1 MGKYMNFKYV
11 ISRVKTQKHPIRFLL
26 SRILWYSGLC
36 KMFVVNL
43 SSGVKIRFYPTSTS
57 TALWTDPFCFDSDG
71 VNLIKD
77 YLSAG
82 DIFIDVGANIGHLTL
97 TGAKKVGN
105 SGQVISIEPH
115 PRTFKFLN
123 KNIDLNGFKN
133 VKTYNLAIGDKNGE
147 LCFSDIRSDDQNFI
161 TEDGTVKVD
170 IKRLDDLFFGKK
182 VDLLKI
188 DTEGYELF
196 VLKGAAN
203 ILSKTELV
211 HLEIYQTNFERYGY
225 YIKDIVDL
233 LFKNN
238 FKVFR
243 FLSEN
248 ELKEIDNNYL
258 SEKCENLIAIKD
270 VNSFREKMKNLTIT
284 CL

>member
-1 MGKYMNFKYV
+1 
-11 ISRVKTQKHPIRFLL
+11 
-26 SRILWYSGLC
+26 
-36 KMFVVNL
+36 MFVVNL

-182 VDLLKI
+182 IDLLKI